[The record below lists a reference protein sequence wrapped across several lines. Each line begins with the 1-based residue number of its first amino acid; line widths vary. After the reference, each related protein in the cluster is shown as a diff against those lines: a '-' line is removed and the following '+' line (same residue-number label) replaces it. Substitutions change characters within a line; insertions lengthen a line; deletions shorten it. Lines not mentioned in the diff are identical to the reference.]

1 MEGQSQGRMREE
13 AGPSWLDPGLL
24 LASDGTPVVAGAQQQ
39 QQVHWDEAALAE
51 ADALEA
57 MVAAS
62 SRWETGTGGFTR
74 QANAEATTSVYTTL
88 SGCNICGRIGA
99 AFYRAGHMQVC
110 LAREFPAGG
119 GARPPAATSVAG
131 MPKGTALEGGG
142 GGGGGAAPRANF
154 GSGPNSYPP
163 AGRGY
168 PIPFTGAH
176 AVMGPRGNEPEG
188 GAPLPSGFGTSPANV
203 EYLRASLA
211 WEKETAELRRDVRNP
226 RASLRRMLM

>member
-1 MEGQSQGRMREE
+1 
-13 AGPSWLDPGLL
+13 
-24 LASDGTPVVAGAQQQ
+24 
-39 QQVHWDEAALAE
+39 VHWDEAALAE

-62 SRWETGTGGFTR
+62 SRWETGSAGFTR

-88 SGCNICGRIGA
+88 SGCNICGRVGA

-110 LAREFPAGG
+110 LAREVPAGG
-119 GARPPAATSVAG
+119 GARPPAATSVTAG

-142 GGGGGAAPRANF
+142 GAALRANF

-176 AVMGPRGNEPEG
+176 AVMGPRGHQPEE
-188 GAPLPSGFGTSPANV
+188 GAPRALGLGTSTANV